1 MKIAVIPSGNINKY
15 KNADALILGLK
26 GFCINTYAYSF
37 EEIVN
42 ILSETKQEI
51 FIAINKNIHNN
62 ELELLEDYL
71 LKFSKMNIAGIFY
84 ADVALIEINK
94 EHNLNLN
101 LIWSQEHLTCNYH
114 TINYWLN
121 EGAKGVFISNDITKR
136 EIIEIAANVTGT
148 KFVQVFGYIPIYVS
162 RRHAVDNYLKAF
174 DIKNKDKYFNYIS
187 KEEKDYPIVD
197 DENGTYVYSNNIL
210 CSLNEI
216 EEYNNIDY
224 GIISFFNINHD
235 EEKIIDLFK
244 TVTNNNKKEYMD
256 FIKDKFNNIDTI
268 FLYTETIYKVK

>member
-42 ILSETKQEI
+42 ILNETKQEI
-51 FIAINKNIHNN
+51 FVAINKNIHNN

-121 EGAKGVFISNDITKR
+121 EGAHGVFISNDITKR

-256 FIKDKFNNIDTI
+256 FIKEKFNNIDTI

>member
-1 MKIAVIPSGNINKY
+1 MKIAVIPSGNIDKY

-37 EEIVN
+37 DEIVD
-42 ILSETKQEI
+42 ILNKSKQEI
-51 FIAINKNIHNN
+51 FIAINKNIHND
-62 ELELLEDYL
+62 EIPLLEDYL
-71 LKFSKMNIAGIFY
+71 LKLSKMNIAGIFY

-136 EIIEIAANVTGT
+136 EILEIASNVTGI

-174 DIKNKDKYFNYIS
+174 NIQNKDKSFNYIE

-235 EEKIIDLFK
+235 EEKIIDIFK
-244 TVTNNNKKEYMD
+244 TVTNNNKEEYMD